1 MATTGQRSRRQGW
14 EHVSVNFA
22 DGLYPGQGQSEM
34 EDAIVAKLRR
44 TFREGPAAAA
54 EAQAAFNSWI
64 HNVVKLDRNETMSPA
79 ARRWDEFVDWL
90 WEHRESIAAIDGVDF
105 SQVPEEKPVPKQK
118 SRMRMRM

>member
-1 MATTGQRSRRQGW
+1 MATAGQRFRRQEW
-14 EHVSVNFA
+14 ERVSVNFA
-22 DGLYPGQGQSEM
+22 HGLYPGPGHSEM

-64 HNVVKLDRNETMSPA
+64 QNVVKLDRNETMSPA

-90 WEHRESIAAIDGVDF
+90 WEHRESIAAIDSVDF
-105 SQVPEEKPVPKQK
+105 RQVPKETPEQRPKQ
-118 SRMRMRM
+118 RMRMRM

>member
-1 MATTGQRSRRQGW
+1 MSAGQKFRRMEW
-14 EHVSVNFA
+14 DVVKVNFA
-22 DGLYPGQGQSEM
+22 HDLYPGQGQSEM

-54 EAQAAFNSWI
+54 EAQTAFNSWI
-64 HNVVKLDRNETMSPA
+64 HNVVKLDRNETMSPT

-105 SQVPEEKPVPKQK
+105 SQVPKETPEQKPKQ
-118 SRMRMRM
+118 RMRMRM